1 MLRAAP
7 LNGILSYLVK
17 MKKKN
22 VILTEEELN
31 NYSGE
36 CDSLQRRVYDALI
49 SRFMNKELIP
59 GQIINRRHVAEE
71 MNVSV
76 APVLEALVKLEQEGF
91 VVTLPRKGTIVSPV
105 KESDILEYSIV
116 REALESEAVTFYC
129 GEKIRTNYDE
139 LIRYA
144 AMLDST
150 PFQSI
155 EHARMETVFHASL
168 VNLSGLRLL
177 YQEFL
182 KISRVGFFFKINTM
196 QSNIGVQ
203 SQKHV
208 DLVDSLCTDD
218 ILKAA
223 DAVRSH
229 IRSGK
234 PWPAEAFKK

>member
-1 MLRAAP
+1 M
-7 LNGILSYLVK
+7 
-17 MKKKN
+17 MKKKSI
-22 VILTEEELN
+22 ILTEEEMN
-31 NYSGE
+31 SAAGDGN
-36 CDSLQRRVYDALI
+36 SLQKKVYDALL
-49 SRFMNKELIP
+49 SRFMNKELTP
-59 GQIINRRHVAEE
+59 GQIINRRHVAAE

-105 KESDILEYSIV
+105 KESDVMEYTIV
-116 REALESEAVTFYC
+116 REALEAEAVTFYC

-144 AMLDST
+144 AQIDST

-155 EHARMETVFHASL
+155 EHARMETLFHASL
-168 VNLSGLRLL
+168 VHLSGLHLL
-177 YQEFL
+177 YQEFI
-182 KISRVGFFFKINTM
+182 KINRVGFFFKINSM

-218 ILKAA
+218 VFKAA
-223 DAVRSH
+223 DAIRSH

-234 PWPAEAFKK
+234 PWPAEVFRK